1 MLRASKQARGRVGD
15 GLSGGM
21 RRMYQEH
28 PHAPEQLADGRMPKI
43 GETTQLQEHDG
54 SKHGEFVTE
63 DRLDP
68 ERPHDLG

>member
-1 MLRASKQARGRVGD
+1 
-15 GLSGGM
+15 M

-28 PHAPEQLADGRMPKI
+28 PHAPEQLADGRTRVI
-43 GETTQLQEHDG
+43 GETAQLQEHDG